1 DGLRE
6 RELRLRMREQQAP
19 LVQERLRELEASQ
32 GDRPG
37 FLVADTPEL
46 ATAGLVQRLESAVSE
61 VSPGNRSCAISNRS
75 PLRPDHGGAYVRVA
89 VEVRLVCGTAELAAV
104 LHALESGSPRL
115 FVDNLDVLA
124 QRMYGAGGATPQDTG
139 GVDASF
145 DLSGYLPVP
154 GGGPRWGLEPAGRRT
169 RLLAVLAGVGV
180 MAWLAALAG
189 AGSQVALLP
198 DDASLAPALPASA
211 APAAEPIGP
220 LHDYAAIGERPLFST
235 DRTPRPLYLPG
246 NG

>member
-1 DGLRE
+1 MAAGLAGRLRGQDRWVALALLLAVLALGYALLVHPLWTRPMLEVGERIDGLRE

-46 ATAGLVQRLESAVSE
+46 ATAGLVQRLESVVSE

-154 GGGPRWGLEPAGRRT
+154 GE
-169 RLLAVLAGVGV
+169 
-180 MAWLAALAG
+180 G
-189 AGSQVALLP
+189 AN
-198 DDASLAPALPASA
+198 AP
-211 APAAEPIGP
+211 
-220 LHDYAAIGERPLFST
+220 
-235 DRTPRPLYLPG
+235 
-246 NG
+246 

>member
-1 DGLRE
+1 MAGRLRGQDRWVALALLLAVLALGYALLVHPLWTRPMLEVGERIDGLRE

-37 FLVADTPEL
+37 FLAADTPEL
-46 ATAGLVQRLESAVSE
+46 ATAGLVQRLESAVLE

-124 QRMYGAGGATPQDTG
+124 QRMYGAGGATPQDTR

-154 GGGPRWGLEPAGRRT
+154 GEGT
-169 RLLAVLAGVGV
+169 N
-180 MAWLAALAG
+180 
-189 AGSQVALLP
+189 
-198 DDASLAPALPASA
+198 AP
-211 APAAEPIGP
+211 
-220 LHDYAAIGERPLFST
+220 
-235 DRTPRPLYLPG
+235 
-246 NG
+246 

>member
-1 DGLRE
+1 MGAALAGRLRGQDRWVALALLLAVLALGYALLVHPLWTRPMLEVGERIDGLRE

-46 ATAGLVQRLESAVSE
+46 ATAGLVQRLESVVLE

-154 GGGPRWGLEPAGRRT
+154 GE
-169 RLLAVLAGVGV
+169 
-180 MAWLAALAG
+180 G
-189 AGSQVALLP
+189 AN
-198 DDASLAPALPASA
+198 AP
-211 APAAEPIGP
+211 
-220 LHDYAAIGERPLFST
+220 
-235 DRTPRPLYLPG
+235 
-246 NG
+246 

>member
-1 DGLRE
+1 MGAALAGRLRGQDRWVALALLLAVLALGYALLVHPLWTRPMLEVGERIDGLRE

-154 GGGPRWGLEPAGRRT
+154 GE
-169 RLLAVLAGVGV
+169 
-180 MAWLAALAG
+180 G
-189 AGSQVALLP
+189 AN
-198 DDASLAPALPASA
+198 AP
-211 APAAEPIGP
+211 
-220 LHDYAAIGERPLFST
+220 
-235 DRTPRPLYLPG
+235 
-246 NG
+246 

>member
-1 DGLRE
+1 MVAALAGRLRGQDRWVALALLLAVLALGYALLVHPLWTRPMLEVGERIDGLRE
-6 RELRLRMREQQAP
+6 RELRLRMREQQVP

-154 GGGPRWGLEPAGRRT
+154 GE
-169 RLLAVLAGVGV
+169 
-180 MAWLAALAG
+180 G
-189 AGSQVALLP
+189 AN
-198 DDASLAPALPASA
+198 AP
-211 APAAEPIGP
+211 
-220 LHDYAAIGERPLFST
+220 
-235 DRTPRPLYLPG
+235 
-246 NG
+246 

>member
-1 DGLRE
+1 MASGLAERLRGQDRWVALALLLVVLALAYALLVHPLWTRPMLEAGERIDGLRE

-19 LVQERLRELEASQ
+19 LVEERLRELEAGQ

-46 ATAGLVQRLESAVSE
+46 ATAGLVQRLESVVSE

-75 PLRPDHGGAYVRVA
+75 PLRPDHGGPYVRVG
-89 VEVRLVCGTAELAAV
+89 VEVRLVCGTAELAGV

-115 FVDNLDVLA
+115 FVDNLDILA

-139 GVDASF
+139 GVDANF

-154 GGGPRWGLEPAGRRT
+154 GEGGN
-169 RLLAVLAGVGV
+169 
-180 MAWLAALAG
+180 
-189 AGSQVALLP
+189 
-198 DDASLAPALPASA
+198 AP
-211 APAAEPIGP
+211 
-220 LHDYAAIGERPLFST
+220 
-235 DRTPRPLYLPG
+235 
-246 NG
+246 

>member
-1 DGLRE
+1 MAARLAKRLRGQDRWVALALLLAVLALGYALLVHPLWTRPMLEVGERIDGLRE

-154 GGGPRWGLEPAGRRT
+154 GE
-169 RLLAVLAGVGV
+169 
-180 MAWLAALAG
+180 G
-189 AGSQVALLP
+189 AN
-198 DDASLAPALPASA
+198 AP
-211 APAAEPIGP
+211 
-220 LHDYAAIGERPLFST
+220 
-235 DRTPRPLYLPG
+235 
-246 NG
+246 

>member
-1 DGLRE
+1 MAAGLAGRLRGQDRWVALALLLAVLALGYALLVHPLWTRPMLEVGERIDGLRE

-46 ATAGLVQRLESAVSE
+46 ATAGLVQRLESVVLE

-154 GGGPRWGLEPAGRRT
+154 GE
-169 RLLAVLAGVGV
+169 
-180 MAWLAALAG
+180 G
-189 AGSQVALLP
+189 AN
-198 DDASLAPALPASA
+198 AP
-211 APAAEPIGP
+211 
-220 LHDYAAIGERPLFST
+220 
-235 DRTPRPLYLPG
+235 
-246 NG
+246 

>member
-1 DGLRE
+1 MAAGLAGRLRGQDRWVALALLLAVLALGYALLVHPLWTRPMLEVGERIDGLRE

-37 FLVADTPEL
+37 FLAADTPEL
-46 ATAGLVQRLESAVSE
+46 ATAGLVQRLESAVLE

-154 GGGPRWGLEPAGRRT
+154 GE
-169 RLLAVLAGVGV
+169 
-180 MAWLAALAG
+180 G
-189 AGSQVALLP
+189 AN
-198 DDASLAPALPASA
+198 AP
-211 APAAEPIGP
+211 
-220 LHDYAAIGERPLFST
+220 
-235 DRTPRPLYLPG
+235 
-246 NG
+246 

>member
-1 DGLRE
+1 MAARLAKRLRGQDRWVALALLLAVLALGYALLVHPLWTRPMLEVGERIDGLRE

-46 ATAGLVQRLESAVSE
+46 ATAGLVQRLESVVLE

-89 VEVRLVCGTAELAAV
+89 VEVRLVCGTAELTAV

-154 GGGPRWGLEPAGRRT
+154 GE
-169 RLLAVLAGVGV
+169 
-180 MAWLAALAG
+180 G
-189 AGSQVALLP
+189 AN
-198 DDASLAPALPASA
+198 AP
-211 APAAEPIGP
+211 
-220 LHDYAAIGERPLFST
+220 
-235 DRTPRPLYLPG
+235 
-246 NG
+246 

>member
-1 DGLRE
+1 MAARLAKRLRGQDRWVALALLLAVLALGYALLVHPLWTRPMLEVGERIDGLRE

-46 ATAGLVQRLESAVSE
+46 ATAGLVQRLESVVSE

-154 GGGPRWGLEPAGRRT
+154 GE
-169 RLLAVLAGVGV
+169 
-180 MAWLAALAG
+180 G
-189 AGSQVALLP
+189 AN
-198 DDASLAPALPASA
+198 AP
-211 APAAEPIGP
+211 
-220 LHDYAAIGERPLFST
+220 
-235 DRTPRPLYLPG
+235 
-246 NG
+246 

>member
-1 DGLRE
+1 MGAALAGRLRGQDRWVALALLLAVLALGYALLVHPLWTRPMLEVGERIDGLRE

-46 ATAGLVQRLESAVSE
+46 ATAGLVQRLESVVLE

-89 VEVRLVCGTAELAAV
+89 VEVRLVCGTAELTAV

-154 GGGPRWGLEPAGRRT
+154 GE
-169 RLLAVLAGVGV
+169 
-180 MAWLAALAG
+180 G
-189 AGSQVALLP
+189 AN
-198 DDASLAPALPASA
+198 AP
-211 APAAEPIGP
+211 
-220 LHDYAAIGERPLFST
+220 
-235 DRTPRPLYLPG
+235 
-246 NG
+246 